1 VRLEVVSHFSKEF
14 SHLKRVVHLAENR
27 WYILA
32 ENEWYILAE
41 NRWYI
46 DARKLTSLRS
56 DWRAPTRADVHGI
69 IIGHPIKFAG

>member
-32 ENEWYILAE
+32 EKEWCILAE

-46 DARKLTSLRS
+46 DARKLTN
-56 DWRAPTRADVHGI
+56 
-69 IIGHPIKFAG
+69 